1 MPVQT
6 SFESPAK
13 LASIKNQLNIGGID
27 LRIINIINNDNT
39 ALKLLVLICLFSK
52 SNCLIPLSSILIKK
66 EISNHFGYK
75 E

>member
-27 LRIINIINNDNT
+27 FRIMNMINRDKT
-39 ALKLLVLICLFSK
+39 ALKLLVLICLFHR
-52 SNCLIPLSSILIKK
+52 SNCLIPLSSILIK
-66 EISNHFGYK
+66 
-75 E
+75 